1 MALPFGGSQWFEMA
15 AEGNAVVESA
25 AFTALAERI
34 TYDGRKDLLVLS
46 GEGRDAELFHQTQ
59 VGGNRDRTAAKTLYY
74 YPRTNKMGSASGAEM
89 LQFGLPPGG
98 NGK

>member
-1 MALPFGGSQWFEMA
+1 MEAS
-15 AEGNAVVESA
+15 GNTQVESA
-25 AFTALAERI
+25 TFTALAERI

-59 VGGNRDRTAAKTLYY
+59 VGGERDRTAMKTIYY

-89 LQFGLPPGG
+89 LQFALPPAG
-98 NGK
+98 NRK